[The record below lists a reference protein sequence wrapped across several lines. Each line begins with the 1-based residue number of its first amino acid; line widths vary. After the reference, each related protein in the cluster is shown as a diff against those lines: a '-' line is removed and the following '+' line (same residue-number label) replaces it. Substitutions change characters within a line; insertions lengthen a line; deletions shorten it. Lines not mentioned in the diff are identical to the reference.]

1 MTHQKI
7 LILDFGSQVTQL
19 IARRVR
25 EAHVY
30 CEVHP
35 CDVTS
40 DWLRDYAKDGSLSGI
55 ILSGS
60 HASIY
65 EELTDKAPEAV
76 FTLGI
81 PVLGICYGMQAMAH
95 QLGGKVEGGHKREF
109 GHASVRARGHTALLK
124 DIADFT
130 TPEGEGMLNVWMSHG
145 DKVTELPPGFK
156 LMASTDSCPIAGM
169 ADEARKFYAVQF
181 HPEVTHTAQGHAILH
196 RFVLG
201 ICGVQADWVM
211 KDHITEAV
219 ELIRKQ
225 VGDEE
230 VILGLSGGVDSS
242 VAAALIH
249 RAIGDQ
255 LTCVFVDHGLLRLNE
270 GDMVMDMFVGK
281 LNAKVI
287 RVDAEDQFLG
297 HLAGV
302 SEPEAKRKI
311 IGREFVEV
319 FKAQAAKLKASGANK
334 NGAETSRTVKGATW
348 LAQGTIYPD
357 VIESGAAKSKK
368 AVTIKSHHNVGGLPE
383 QLGLKLLEPLRDL
396 FKDEVRELGVALGL
410 PHDMVYRHPFPGP
423 GLGVRILGEVK
434 KEYADLLRKADAIF
448 IEELRNFPYVPET
461 NSVRTEPPSVR
472 TEPVEVQARI
482 KTWYDATSQAFT
494 VFLPVKSVGVM
505 GDGRTYDYVVA
516 LRAVVTS
523 DFMTADWAELP
534 YALLKKVS
542 GRIINE
548 VRGINRVTYDVSS
561 KPPATIE
568 WE

>member
-1 MTHQKI
+1 MHDKI

-30 CEVHP
+30 CEIHP
-35 CDVTS
+35 NDVS
-40 DWLRDYAKDGSLSGI
+40 DEFIRSFAPKGI

-60 HASIY
+60 HASTY
-65 EELTDKAPEAV
+65 EEQELRAPQAV
-76 FTLGI
+76 WDLSV
-81 PVLGICYGMQAMAH
+81 PVLGICYGMQTMAA
-95 QLGGKVEGGHKREF
+95 QLGGTVAWSDHREF
-109 GHASVRARGHTALLK
+109 GYAEVRAHGHTRLLSG
-124 DIADFT
+124 IQDFA
-130 TPEGEGMLNVWMSHG
+130 TPEGHGMLKVWMSHG
-145 DKVTELPPGFK
+145 DKVTVLPPGFK
-156 LMASTDSCPIAGM
+156 LMASTPTCPIAGM
-169 ADEARKFYAVQF
+169 ADEVRGYYGVQF
-181 HPEVTHTAQGHAILH
+181 HPEVTHTVQGAALLN
-196 RFVLG
+196 RFVLDV
-201 ICGVQADWVM
+201 CGARGDWVM
-211 KDHITEAV
+211 RDHIAEAV
-219 ELIRKQ
+219 ALIREQ

-281 LNAKVI
+281 LHAKVL
-287 RVDAEDQFLG
+287 RVDATAEFMGALQ
-297 HLAGV
+297 GV
-302 SEPEAKRKI
+302 SDPEAKRKI

-319 FKAQAAKLKASGANK
+319 FQREARKLQNAK
-334 NGAETSRTVKGATW
+334 W

-357 VIESGAAKSKK
+357 VIESGGAKTKK
-368 AVTIKSHHNVGGLPE
+368 ATTIKSHHNVGGLPE
-383 QLGLKLLEPLRDL
+383 TLGLKLLEPLRDL

-410 PHDMVYRHPFPGP
+410 PPGMVYRHPFPGP

-434 KEYADLLRKADAIF
+434 KEYADLLRRADAIF
-448 IEELRNFPYVPET
+448 IDELHAFKDEAT
-461 NSVRTEPPSVR
+461 GKS
-472 TEPVEVQARI
+472 
-482 KTWYDATSQAFT
+482 WYELTSQAFA

-516 LRAVVTS
+516 LRAVQTS

-542 GRIINE
+542 SRIINE

>member
-1 MTHQKI
+1 MQHDKI

-35 CDVTS
+35 CDVTD
-40 DWLRDYAKDGSLSGI
+40 DWVRAHAADGKLKGV

-60 HASIY
+60 HASVY
-65 EELTDKAPEAV
+65 EESTDKAPPAV
-76 FTLGI
+76 FELGV
-81 PVLGICYGMQAMAH
+81 PVLGICYGMQTMAQ
-95 QLGGKVEGGHKREF
+95 QLGGKVESGHKREF
-109 GHASVRARGHTALLK
+109 GYAEVRARGHTALLK
-124 DIADFT
+124 GIEDFH
-130 TPEGEGMLNVWMSHG
+130 TPEGHGMLKVWMSHG

-156 LMASTDSCPIAGM
+156 LMASTPSCPIAGM
-169 ADEARKFYAVQF
+169 ADEARRFYAVQF
-181 HPEVTHTAQGHAILH
+181 HPEVTHTVQGRAMLE
-196 RFVLG
+196 RFVLE
-201 ICGVQADWVM
+201 ICAAQPDWVM
-211 KDHITEAV
+211 RDHVAEAV
-219 ELIRKQ
+219 EAIRAQ

-270 GDMVMDMFVGK
+270 GDMVMDMFAGK
-281 LNAKVI
+281 LHARVI
-287 RVDAEDQFLG
+287 RVDASDLFLG
-297 HLAGV
+297 ELKGV
-302 SEPEAKRKI
+302 SDPEQKRKI
-311 IGREFVEV
+311 IGRLFVEV
-319 FKAQAAKLKASGANK
+319 FKAEAAKLKAGT
-334 NGAETSRTVKGATW
+334 GGHKGATF

-357 VIESGAAKSKK
+357 VIESGGAKSKK

-434 KEYADLLRKADAIF
+434 KEYADLLRRADAIF
-448 IEELRNFPYVPET
+448 IEELRST
-461 NSVRTEPPSVR
+461 IEPHSG
-472 TEPVEVQARI
+472 
-482 KTWYDATSQAFT
+482 KSWYDLTSQAFT

-516 LRAVVTS
+516 LRAVQTS

-542 GRIINE
+542 SRIINE
-548 VRGINRVTYDVSS
+548 VLGINRVTYDVSS

-568 WE
+568 WNDARHALVCLLNLSRR

>member
-1 MTHQKI
+1 V
-7 LILDFGSQVTQL
+7 LS
-19 IARRVR
+19 
-25 EAHVY
+25 
-30 CEVHP
+30 EVHP
-35 CDVTS
+35 CDVS
-40 DWLRDYAKDGSLSGI
+40 SEWVREYAKDGRLKGI

-60 HASIY
+60 HASVY
-65 EELTDKAPEAV
+65 EVDDRAPDAV
-76 FTLGI
+76 FELGV
-81 PVLGICYGMQAMAH
+81 PVLGICYGMQTMAQ
-95 QLGGKVEGGHKREF
+95 QLGGKVEAGKTREF
-109 GHASVRARGHTALLK
+109 GYAEVRAHGHTALLK
-124 DIADFT
+124 GIEDFA
-130 TPEGEGMLNVWMSHG
+130 TPEGHGMLKVWMSHG

-156 LMASTDSCPIAGM
+156 LMASTPSCPIAGM
-169 ADEARKFYAVQF
+169 ADEARRYYAVQF
-181 HPEVTHTAQGHAILH
+181 HPEVTHTVQGKALLE

-201 ICGVQADWVM
+201 ICGAKPDWVM
-211 KDHITEAV
+211 AGHIEEAV
-219 ELIRKQ
+219 QAIREQ

-281 LNAKVI
+281 LHAKVI
-287 RVDAEDQFLG
+287 RVDASELFLG
-297 HLAGV
+297 ELRGV
-302 SEPEAKRKI
+302 SEPEQKRKI
-311 IGREFVEV
+311 IGRLFVDV
-319 FKAQAAKLKASGANK
+319 FKAEAEKLKKNQALALANAEKSAINSGVSVASTA
-334 NGAETSRTVKGATW
+334 AAVKGAKW

-357 VIESGAAKSKK
+357 VIESGGAKSKK

-410 PHDMVYRHPFPGP
+410 PPEMVYRHPFPGP

-434 KEYADLLRKADAIF
+434 KEYADLLRRADAIF
-448 IEELRNFPYVPET
+448 IEELRNFRDEQT
-461 NSVRTEPPSVR
+461 GKS
-472 TEPVEVQARI
+472 
-482 KTWYDATSQAFT
+482 WYDLTSQAFT

-516 LRAVVTS
+516 LRAVQTS

-542 GRIINE
+542 SRIINE